1 MSLKKDS
8 NNRVIVPEGEL
19 YFEKIG
25 NGDPVILIH
34 AGFSD
39 RRDWMHQIEDFGI
52 KYNTI
57 VYDQRGSGNSST
69 ITTTFAPAEDLKAII
84 NHIEIEKTI
93 LIGHSIGGTIA
104 LDFALQYPNNVSALV
119 LIASGLNGYTWS
131 KEYLE
136 FMQSIWSVHQPE
148 KMTNLAKASLFRA
161 AMLEKVIRLTEVL
174 SASLRGKP
182 QRFLS
187 LN

>member
-1 MSLKKDS
+1 MSFKKDS
-8 NNRVIVPEGEL
+8 NNRVVVPAGEL

-39 RRDWMHQIEDFGI
+39 RRDWMHQIEDFGK

-57 VYDQRGSGNSST
+57 TYDQRGSGNSSP
-69 ITTTFAPAEDLKAII
+69 IVNAFAPADDLKAII
-84 NHIEIEKTI
+84 DHLEVKNPV

-104 LDFALQYPNNVSALV
+104 LDCALQYPDNVSALV
-119 LIASGLNGYTWS
+119 LIASGLNGYIWS

-136 FMQSIWSVHQPE
+136 LMQSIWSVHQPE
-148 KMTNLAKASLFRA
+148 KMTEQFLAAPFYAIDMHELSIKTDVEIITE
-161 AMLEKVIRLTEVL
+161 EKISVRY
-174 SASLRGKP
+174 
-182 QRFLS
+182 
-187 LN
+187 